1 MTDQPIQIRVSRH
14 FDAPVER
21 VFDAWLDP
29 ATAGRWLFSTP
40 TGQMQRVDIDARVG
54 GRYVI
59 VERREQGNAEHFGKY
74 LEIDRPRRLVFTLA
88 ADEASDGD
96 VVTVEIVPD
105 GNGCTLTLIHAL
117 AAEWAQYAQ
126 RTESGWNDVLAS
138 LARQLSP
145 AEPSQT

>member
-14 FDAPVER
+14 FDAPAER

-29 ATAGRWLFSTP
+29 ATAGHWLFATSS
-40 TGQMQRVDIDARVG
+40 GRMQRVEIDARVG

-59 VERREQGNAEHFGKY
+59 VERREQGDAEHLGQY

-88 ADEASDGD
+88 ADESSEGD
-96 VVTVEIVPD
+96 VVTVEIVRD
-105 GNGCTLTLIHAL
+105 GNGCALTLTHPL
-117 AAEWAQYAQ
+117 APEWAQYAQ
-126 RTESGWNDVLAS
+126 RTESGWNDVLAA

-145 AEPSQT
+145 TQLSPT